1 MTEGPKNMGK
11 STKFEMPGVL
21 RLSLMLLMSDRL
33 PIPVTLAESSG
44 ISALNVSKLSKWWK
58 LTLASVNDIVSNP
71 SMIMADDSVNGSTL
85 DCCWGWISS
94 WLLLLIVSS
103 SCWPPLSLLLLEEE
117 TTALGSSWMDV
128 WGDSGPV
135 CAGGAPPPTA
145 EALSDWSL
153 PDGGSMID
161 YSAQSN
167 NTCTIECCRP
177 SDHRF
182 LRLLF
187 IYLFFSWN
195 FRLFFSSFFKKRFN
209 FCFFEKCGR
218 KIGAKHVP
226 EFKNVLLVESQMKMN
241 RIVAVWQTKCFLD
254 EFEYWKCHA
263 PIETTFAF
271 VLKMFSSFKT

>member
-11 STKFEMPGVL
+11 SIKFEMPGVL
-21 RLSLMLLMSDRL
+21 RLSLMLLVSERL
-33 PIPVTLAESSG
+33 PIPATLAESSG

-58 LTLASVNDIVSNP
+58 LTLASANDIVSNP

-94 WLLLLIVSS
+94 WLLLSIASS
-103 SCWPPLSLLLLEEE
+103 SSWPPLSLLLLEEE

-182 LRLLF
+182 LWLLF
-187 IYLFFSWN
+187 IFFSWN
-195 FRLFFSSFFKKRFN
+195 FLLFFFFFLKKKVQLLVFW
-209 FCFFEKCGR
+209 KCGR

-226 EFKNVLLVESQMKMN
+226 EFKNVLLVETQMKMN
-241 RIVAVWQTKCFLD
+241 RIVAVFQTKCFLD
-254 EFEYWKCHA
+254 EFKYWKFHA

-271 VLKMFSSFKT
+271 VLKMSSSFKT